1 MHTIC
6 DKHLHQSVECYAN
19 ITETICALKPQMT
32 SILPEIDK
40 WSVYQSLPNAYIL
53 HRIKNGK
60 VEYSPLF
67 CIRLKV
73 NNYKHY
79 SFNAFNKIDD
89 ITFGGAIKK
98 QRIEK
103 HMTIKQVSDVV
114 GISIDT
120 LMRIEQ
126 NKYDLH
132 SADKLRK
139 LCDILDLD
147 AQKICSP
154 YHLFLLNNQGE
165 QILKFRKDNNLTQK
179 ELADMLGINRQ
190 AISRY
195 ENNIN
200 QIPYKLWINFKDL

>member
-1 MHTIC
+1 MC
-6 DKHLHQSVECYAN
+6 
-19 ITETICALKPQMT
+19 
-32 SILPEIDK
+32 ILPEIDK
-40 WSVYQSLPNAYIL
+40 WSVYHSLPNAYIL

-67 CIRLKV
+67 CVRLKV

-79 SFNAFNKIDD
+79 SFNAFNEIDD
-89 ITFGGAIKK
+89 TTFGGAVKK

-103 HMTIKQVSDVV
+103 HMTIKQVTDIV
-114 GISIDT
+114 GISVDT

-126 NKYDLH
+126 NKYNLH
-132 SADKLRK
+132 NADKLKK

-147 AQKICSP
+147 TKNCSP
-154 YHLFLLNNQGE
+154 YQLFLLNNQGE
-165 QILKFRKDNNLTQK
+165 QILKFRKDNHLNQK
-179 ELADMLGINRQ
+179 QLAGLLGIDRQ

-200 QIPYKLWINFKDL
+200 QIPYELWVKFNNL